1 MLDNVHAHT
10 DREAGRSDRA
20 GLAPPLGRTTGL
32 GPRHEKGDRQ
42 LPSGSGRGGCLVV
55 RQQACITPVT
65 LLIAHGNLRSSMAF
79 GVRGVRVGTEMTV
92 GIL

>member
-20 GLAPPLGRTTGL
+20 GLTPPLGGTTGL
-32 GPRHEKGDRQ
+32 GPRHGKGDWQ
-42 LPSGSGRGGCLVV
+42 LLTGPRWGGCLVV

-65 LLIAHGNLRSSMAF
+65 S
-79 GVRGVRVGTEMTV
+79 
-92 GIL
+92 